1 MNNQKEESRLV
12 EMKIMKNRIKIWN
25 YLVKKDNK
33 ARCIR
38 KDLET
43 KVLQKKD
50 REKFDQIILGK
61 Y

>member
-1 MNNQKEESRLV
+1 
-12 EMKIMKNRIKIWN
+12 MKIMKNRIKIWN

>member
-1 MNNQKEESRLV
+1 
-12 EMKIMKNRIKIWN
+12 MKNRIKIWN

-33 ARCIR
+33 ARCTQ
-38 KDLET
+38 KDSEI

-50 REKFDQIILGK
+50 REKFDQNIFGK

>member
-1 MNNQKEESRLV
+1 
-12 EMKIMKNRIKIWN
+12 MKIMKNRIKIWN

-33 ARCIR
+33 ARCIP

>member
-1 MNNQKEESRLV
+1 VNNRKEESRLA

-33 ARCIR
+33 ARCIP